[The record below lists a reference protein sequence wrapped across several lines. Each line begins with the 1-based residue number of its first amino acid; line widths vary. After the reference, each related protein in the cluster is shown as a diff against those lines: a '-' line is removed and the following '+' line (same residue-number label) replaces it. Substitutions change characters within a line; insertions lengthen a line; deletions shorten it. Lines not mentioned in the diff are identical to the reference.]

1 MKLINFS
8 FTCEMELDLTMGLE
22 IKFQDEFDCEDFL
35 DLNEIF

>member
-1 MKLINFS
+1 
-8 FTCEMELDLTMGLE
+8 MELDLTMGLE